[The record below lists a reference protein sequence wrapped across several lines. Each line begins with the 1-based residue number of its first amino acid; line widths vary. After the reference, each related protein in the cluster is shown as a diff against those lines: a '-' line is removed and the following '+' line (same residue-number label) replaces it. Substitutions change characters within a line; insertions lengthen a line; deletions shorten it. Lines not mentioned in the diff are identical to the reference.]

1 MKFLGFEVLSPEE
14 NMKRD
19 EELLFSL
26 EEGKIEPCFR
36 IYEWSELCI
45 SIGKN
50 QEMKK
55 FPIKVVRRPTGGGAL
70 IHGWDI
76 SFCIVD
82 YKRKQNLW
90 KIYKRISENFVKIF
104 EYFRIKLE
112 FEKNKSYKLDTYY
125 CFFFP
130 TFGELKTKSGKKIVS
145 MAMRELKE
153 TFLLH
158 GSIYITFDYKRA
170 ESILGID
177 ECELKRRITSLRE
190 LGIEKK
196 DFIQQL
202 YSSLSSF
209 ILTRD
214 SRNTK
219 L

>member
-36 IYEWSELCI
+36 IYERSELCI

-104 EYFRIKLE
+104 EYFRIKL
-112 FEKNKSYKLDTYY
+112 
-125 CFFFP
+125 
-130 TFGELKTKSGKKIVS
+130 
-145 MAMRELKE
+145 
-153 TFLLH
+153 
-158 GSIYITFDYKRA
+158 
-170 ESILGID
+170 
-177 ECELKRRITSLRE
+177 
-190 LGIEKK
+190 
-196 DFIQQL
+196 
-202 YSSLSSF
+202 
-209 ILTRD
+209 
-214 SRNTK
+214 
-219 L
+219 

>member
-1 MKFLGFEVLSPEE
+1 MKFLGFEILSPEE

-26 EEGKIEPCFR
+26 EEGNIEPCFR
-36 IYEWSELCI
+36 IYEWNELCI

-50 QEMKK
+50 QEMRK
-55 FPIKVVRRPTGGGAL
+55 FPVKVVRRPTGGGAL

-82 YKRKQNLW
+82 YKGKKNIW
-90 KIYKRISENFVKIF
+90 KVYKRISEIFIKIF
-104 EYFRIKLE
+104 KNFGVQLE
-112 FEKNKSYKLDTYY
+112 FERNKSYKLDTYY

-130 TFGELKTKSGKKIVS
+130 TFGELKTKAGKKIVS
-145 MAMRELKE
+145 MAMRELKK

-158 GSIYITFDYKRA
+158 GSIYIIFDYKRA

-177 ECELKRRITSLRE
+177 ECKLKRRITSLQE

-196 DFIQQL
+196 DFMQQL
-202 YSSLSSF
+202 YSSLSS
-209 ILTRD
+209 
-214 SRNTK
+214 
-219 L
+219 